1 MYTLLIILTILAA
14 LLLIGAVL
22 IQRSKG
28 GGLSS
33 SFAGSNQIM
42 GVRRTNSFIEKV
54 TWTLAGLICLFSIL
68 SAFVM
73 PTGAERVGS
82 RVEAV
87 ATQQVVEGGNFDTQ
101 APAAPAAQAPAP
113 EAPAVPAE

>member
-1 MYTLLIILTILAA
+1 
-14 LLLIGAVL
+14 
-22 IQRSKG
+22 
-28 GGLSS
+28 
-33 SFAGSNQIM
+33 M

-101 APAAPAAQAPAP
+101 APAAQAPAAPAAQAPAP
-113 EAPAVPAE
+113 EAPAAPAE

>member
-42 GVRRTNSFIEKV
+42 GVR
-54 TWTLAGLICLFSIL
+54 
-68 SAFVM
+68 AFVM

-101 APAAPAAQAPAP
+101 APAAQAPAAPAAQAPAP
-113 EAPAVPAE
+113 EAPAAPAE